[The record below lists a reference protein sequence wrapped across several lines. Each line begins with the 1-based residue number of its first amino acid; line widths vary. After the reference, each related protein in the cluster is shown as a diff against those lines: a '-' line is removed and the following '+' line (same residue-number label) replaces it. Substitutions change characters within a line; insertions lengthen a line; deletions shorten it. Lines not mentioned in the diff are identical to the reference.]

1 MHSQQIQKL
10 IDAVRKEFG
19 EIHYFGS
26 SKEERH
32 GVGFAISDV
41 KATFSI
47 STLGGD
53 LKSSY
58 DIQVEGIPAGEYIFT
73 NEVSLGEF
81 LNLVKIF
88 RGPESEW
95 L

>member
-19 EIHYFGS
+19 EVHYFGS

-32 GVGFAISDV
+32 GVGFTISDV
-41 KATFSI
+41 KTTFSI

-53 LKSSY
+53 LKNSY
-58 DIQVEGIPAGEYIFT
+58 DIQVESIPAGEYIFT
-73 NEVSLGEF
+73 NEVSLDEF
-81 LNLVKIF
+81 MNLVKIF
-88 RGPESEW
+88 RGPKSEW
-95 L
+95 P